1 MFQGMLTALITPFS
15 GKTAAN
21 SPIDMK
27 ALDKLV
33 EWQLSCG
40 VDGLVLNGTTAES
53 ATMTA
58 EERLAVVERVS
69 DIVQGKV
76 PIIVGTGTNCTRVSI
91 EFTQAVKRFGV
102 DGALVVAPY
111 YNKPTQEGMFHH
123 FSTVA
128 AEGGLPVVVYNVPS
142 RTSVSISVPLF
153 SRLAEV
159 DGIVAVK
166 QAVDSA
172 QQLVELADAVGD
184 KIDIMAGD
192 DALTYFVMAVGG
204 TGVISA
210 SGNVI
215 PREMKAIVSHAAAG
229 DRAAS
234 FKAQCHALPI
244 IQAMFKETNPAP
256 AKAALKILGQ
266 LEEET
271 MRLPLVEVT
280 SGTREFVAQVLEQGG
295 VRA

>member
-1 MFQGMLTALITPFS
+1 
-15 GKTAAN
+15 
-21 SPIDMK
+21 
-27 ALDKLV
+27 
-33 EWQLSCG
+33 
-40 VDGLVLNGTTAES
+40 
-53 ATMTA
+53 
-58 EERLAVVERVS
+58 
-69 DIVQGKV
+69 
-76 PIIVGTGTNCTRVSI
+76 
-91 EFTQAVKRFGV
+91 
-102 DGALVVAPY
+102 
-111 YNKPTQEGMFHH
+111 
-123 FSTVA
+123 
-128 AEGGLPVVVYNVPS
+128 
-142 RTSVSISVPLF
+142 
-153 SRLAEV
+153 
-159 DGIVAVK
+159 
-166 QAVDSA
+166 
-172 QQLVELADAVGD
+172 
-184 KIDIMAGD
+184 
-192 DALTYFVMAVGG
+192 MAVGG